1 MTASTATLP
10 RSAPREP
17 HAEAPPLRALR
28 LAMFSYGLPCDG
40 SKRGGIEQVAHD
52 LANALV
58 DRGHSVTVFTYDPR
72 PRGARYGTAAIAG
85 RRLVSTWL
93 GRRMTMGYLG
103 NVLALTVDYRPFDA
117 IIAHGDSL
125 LLPLAG
131 KPVVRI
137 MHGSAI
143 EEARAAT
150 SVGRALLQSGVYVQE
165 LLTAWLQ
172 RGTVGVS
179 RNTRR
184 FNPFI
189 RHVIPNGVDLE
200 VFRPE
205 PARRSRRPTLLCV
218 GALTGRKRGRWLL
231 DLFDQVIRPALP
243 DAELHMVSMP
253 GPAVHGVTYHV
264 GIATEALARL
274 YQSAWI
280 YVSPSTYE
288 GFGVPYIEALA
299 CGTPVV
305 ATPNPGSREVLEG
318 GRLGRL
324 VPDDQFAETV
334 CALLTDE
341 RARHS
346 LAREGLSRVEA
357 YDIRRTAQSYE
368 ALLMGLTSHG

>member
-1 MTASTATLP
+1 MTAGAASPL
-10 RSAPREP
+10 RSAP
-17 HAEAPPLRALR
+17 HAAGLASRAFR
-28 LAMFSYGLPCDG
+28 LAVFSHGLPCEG

-72 PRGARYGTAAIAG
+72 PRGARYDTAALAG

-103 NVLALTVDYRPFDA
+103 NVLALTADYRPFDA

-125 LLPLAG
+125 LLPLAA
-131 KPVVRI
+131 KPVVRV
-137 MHGSAI
+137 MHGSAL

-150 SVGRALLQSGVYVQE
+150 SIGRALLQSGVYVQE

-189 RHVIPNGVDLE
+189 RTVIPNGIDLE
-200 VFRPE
+200 VFHPE
-205 PARRSRRPTLLCV
+205 PARRSPRPSLLSV

-243 DAELHMVSMP
+243 DAQLHMVSTP

-264 GIATEALARL
+264 GISTDALVRL
-274 YQSAWI
+274 YQSAWV

-288 GFGVPYIEALA
+288 GFGLPYVEALA

-324 VPDDQFAETV
+324 APDEEFAEAV
-334 CALLTDE
+334 CALLTDK

-346 LAREGLSRVEA
+346 LARAGLSRIET
-357 YDIRRTAQSYE
+357 YDIRRSAQSYE
-368 ALLMGLTSHG
+368 ALLLSLTSHG